1 MSARRTE
8 VTMPLPHGDDDRRY
22 DVVVVGG
29 GPAGLAAAA
38 SAVRAGCAVALLDS
52 GEDPGG
58 QYWRHRPGRLD
69 GLPAHTT
76 FAWLAET
83 VRSGATYLP
92 GHEVWTIGRPAG
104 GFAVRA
110 LHGGAERVI
119 HGATLVVASG
129 AVDRQLPFP
138 GWDLPGV
145 YTAGGA
151 QALLKGHGVTV
162 GRRVV
167 VAGTGPFLLPVAAGL
182 VAD

>member
-1 MSARRTE
+1 
-8 VTMPLPHGDDDRRY
+8 MPLPRSDNDDRY

-38 SAVRAGCAVALLDS
+38 AAVRAGCTVALVDAARDL
-52 GEDPGG
+52 GG

-69 GLPAHTT
+69 DVPGRTT
-76 FAWLAET
+76 FTGLTET
-83 VRSGATYLP
+83 VRSGATHLP
-92 GHEVWTIGRPAG
+92 EHEVWTVGPTAE

-110 LHGGAERVI
+110 LTGSTERTIRGA
-119 HGATLVVASG
+119 ALVVATG
-129 AVDRQLPFP
+129 AIDRQLPFP
-138 GWDLPGV
+138 GWELPGV

-182 VAD
+182 AADGVRIAGV